1 MRHPALLLPAIL
13 TVVTVSACATPEPPA
28 AAKPVGAC
36 NVDAARTY
44 VGQAATPSVA
54 ERARQAAGAGV
65 VRMLDK
71 DAVITMEYRADRLNL
86 ITDAGRIINATCS

>member
-1 MRHPALLLPAIL
+1 MRHPALLLTAIL
-13 TVVTVSACATPEPPA
+13 TVTASACATPEPPA

-36 NVDAARTY
+36 KVGAARTY
-44 VGQAATPSVA
+44 VGQAATPAVA
-54 ERARQAAGAGV
+54 ERARQAAGAGA

>member
-1 MRHPALLLPAIL
+1 MRHAALLLTAIL
-13 TVVTVSACATPEPPA
+13 AVTVSSCATPEPPA

-36 NVDAARTY
+36 NVGAARTY
-44 VGQAATPSVA
+44 VGQAATPAVA